1 MGYGEGRK
9 KKKPAG
15 EQTNIPGLTPSVPG
29 ASGGQQQQAS
39 AQQRQVE
46 PENPKQQ
53 IKARDDAQTRDQHV
67 QRQQQPAPAQQQQRG
82 DSGEKP
88 KYQQKAASAPPE
100 QQFSPSRSA
109 SVSSSIS
116 SLSLESGKSSPKKGA
131 RSAGKGLMPPQKRL
145 GDKPSFPG
153 TKGRQVNLRVNHL
166 PVKVPQGIIYQYSV
180 NIKAPW
186 QRPFKKVDRD
196 IYHLVINKW
205 RHTNVVAKKDPHTW
219 VFDGHSTLYCPK
231 AYEGIPD
238 QEITIKVED
247 DREYTFEVKDIKIDT
262 AIQIHQDLAN
272 WAAAG
277 QSGGIPSSALSA
289 INIILSQSRILNIN
303 YTNLDKTYFRNDGQ
317 VIDLGFGKEC
327 WSGIFSSVRPHSWD
341 DRGTQFLLTLNA
353 NISNKV

>member
-1 MGYGEGRK
+1 
-9 KKKPAG
+9 
-15 EQTNIPGLTPSVPG
+15 
-29 ASGGQQQQAS
+29 
-39 AQQRQVE
+39 
-46 PENPKQQ
+46 
-53 IKARDDAQTRDQHV
+53 
-67 QRQQQPAPAQQQQRG
+67 
-82 DSGEKP
+82 
-88 KYQQKAASAPPE
+88 
-100 QQFSPSRSA
+100 
-109 SVSSSIS
+109 
-116 SLSLESGKSSPKKGA
+116 
-131 RSAGKGLMPPQKRL
+131 MPPQKRL

-205 RHTNVVAKKDPHTW
+205 RQTNVVAKKDPHTW

-238 QEITIKVED
+238 QEIIVKVED

-262 AIQIHQDLAN
+262 AIQIHQDLAD

-327 WSGIFSSVRPHSWD
+327 WSGIFSSVRPHSWS

-353 NISNKV
+353 NISNKVWLNKCNQQNIFINCIFLC